1 MPGRLDNRR
10 AGSPGLMA
18 PLALGLAAFLIL
30 VILTATANYLA
41 FVPMDG
47 ATGAMRIHWPWWR
60 NALVAAGQWA
70 ALLPFAFAAFRI
82 TAAAPLE
89 RSRWARSLLLH
100 VLAVLILAPLHLL
113 LTQGI
118 YLLTN
123 ALASS
128 WAEALEIMAQLPFR
142 RILARGLSFPLVYA
156 ALSGLGY
163 AWAFRRRERERA
175 LRASG
180 LERQL
185 ALSQLRMLRTQLN
198 PHFLFNTLNAILSL
212 MRRDTPTAER
222 MTLALTDFLRSALD
236 EDAPLAT
243 PLAQE
248 LEVAE
253 RYLAIEAL
261 RFPGRLQVVREV
273 EPPALR
279 AEVPS
284 FLLQPLVE
292 NAVRHGLSPRA
303 SGGTLWIRGRIEEGC
318 LHLSVE
324 DDGAGS
330 PDPQPF
336 RPGGLGL
343 ANTRERLAQH
353 FGPGARF
360 DAGPRPGGGFRVSMR
375 FPVHGKD
382 APCS

>member
-1 MPGRLDNRR
+1 MPGKADNRA
-10 AGSPGLMA
+10 AGSLELVA
-18 PLALGLAAFLIL
+18 PLTLGLLVFLVL
-30 VILTATANYLA
+30 VALSATASYLA

-70 ALLPFAFAAFRI
+70 VLVPFAFAVFPI

-89 RSRWARSLLLH
+89 RSRWVRSLLMH
-100 VLAVLILAPLHLL
+100 ALAILLLAPLHLL
-113 LTQGI
+113 LAQGT

-128 WAEALEIMAQLPFR
+128 WSEALEIMAQLPLR

-156 ALSGLGY
+156 ALAALGY

-175 LRASG
+175 LRASE
-180 LERQL
+180 LEHQL

-198 PHFLFNTLNAILSL
+198 PHFLFNTLNAILTL

-236 EDAPLAT
+236 EDAPLTT

-261 RFPGRLQVVREV
+261 RFPGRIQVVREV

-279 AEVPS
+279 AEVPA

-303 SGGTLWIRGRIEEGC
+303 SGGTLWIRGCLEDGC

-330 PDPQPF
+330 PDPRPF
-336 RPGGLGL
+336 RPGGVGL

-353 FGPGARF
+353 FGHRARF

-375 FPVHGKD
+375 LPLH
-382 APCS
+382 AEEA